1 LIEEAEEKLKKINIQ
16 LDFLQSMNKDGQ
28 NQATIDIMK
37 DMKVVQE
44 ENLASKKKDLKDEQE
59 KYD

>member
-1 LIEEAEEKLKKINIQ
+1 
-16 LDFLQSMNKDGQ
+16 MNKDGQ